1 MKKSITSISIAALFI
16 LLIAT
21 LIISPSWVQAL
32 EIVRQKNV
40 ATVIV
45 FPIQG
50 TGGDSETGLAGMD
63 TESDYWN
70 DGANPDGFVDS
81 TEPVEIGATGIY
93 YISLSQ
99 PEMNYDYIA
108 IQVISGS
115 EDTFIPAQFILIRT
129 TIGDPLNY
137 AVTDDGTPINVASG
151 LVESNVKQVGDSNI
165 SETVEGHLDVNV
177 TYWEDSAISDSDG
190 VPDVN
195 VEEWDA
201 DAVPGATDGLPE
213 VNVVEV
219 GDSDITETV
228 AGLLDVNVTYW
239 EDSAV
244 SDSDGQPDVDV
255 VSMGA
260 NVITSASINDGAITD
275 ADVANDIQVDVL
287 TIKTVDANDAI
298 DARSQVGAN
307 AALVDENLD
316 HLMKEAVVS
325 NADMTAEVADG
336 TVMSNIMSAGSD
348 TSTYVVADDSLQGI
362 SEGAAGGGATAAQV
376 WGYVGSRELTD
387 FDDTGNTA
395 VSLGA
400 TTIGTVENIPAV
412 DVVTIETVDATDA
425 LDAHDGN
432 PPSAA
437 TIAGAVWDEDI
448 VGAHDGAE
456 TAGALL
462 DSPGDWATATS
473 IAQIEGVDAT
483 DQLDTAAS
491 TVTVTAMANNVITS
505 ASINDG
511 AITDADVADDVTVN
525 VKTIETVDATD
536 ALDTAANTVTVT
548 AFAANVINDAAID
561 PDVDTL
567 VNDEMKDVL
576 ATDTHTEPGQEAPP
590 AEPTI
595 EEMIHYLYKYFR
607 NKIVT
612 DANTIEL
619 YNDAGAVVDQQWS
632 IDDDG
637 ADFTRGE
644 AVTGP

>member
-1 MKKSITSISIAALFI
+1 MKKAITNISVSVLFI

-40 ATVIV
+40 ETVIV

-93 YISLSQ
+93 YIPLSQ
-99 PEMNYDYIA
+99 AEMNYDYIA

-137 AVTDDGTPINVASG
+137 AVTDDGGAINVTGGAVDTVTTVSNIVSANITQVGGDAIQDNNDGRLEVNVEEIADAAINVATAQIG
-151 LVESNVKQVGDSNI
+151 VNIVQVGADAIVDNGDGRLEVNVEEIGDSAIN
-165 SETVEGHLDVNV
+165 ETVAGHLDVNV
-177 TYWEDSAISDSDG
+177 TYWEDSAVSDSDG

-201 DAVPGATDGLPE
+201 DAVPAAADGLPE

-219 GDSDITETV
+219 GDSDISETV
-228 AGLLDVNVTYW
+228 AGHLDVNTTYW
-239 EDSAV
+239 EDSAIT
-244 SDSDGQPDVDV
+244 DGDGVPDVNTIEWDDAAITDADDDPDVDV

-260 NVITSASINDGAITD
+260 NVITSASINDGAISD
-275 ADVANDIQVDVL
+275 VDVDDDVMVDVK
-287 TIKTVDANDAI
+287 TIKTVDA
-298 DARSQVGAN
+298 V
-307 AALVDENLD
+307 
-316 HLMKEAVVS
+316 
-325 NADMTAEVADG
+325 
-336 TVMSNIMSAGSD
+336 
-348 TSTYVVADDSLQGI
+348 
-362 SEGAAGGGATAAQV
+362 
-376 WGYVGSRELTD
+376 
-387 FDDTGNTA
+387 
-395 VSLGA
+395 
-400 TTIGTVENIPAV
+400 
-412 DVVTIETVDATDA
+412 
-425 LDAHDGN
+425 
-432 PPSAA
+432 
-437 TIAGAVWDEDI
+437 
-448 VGAHDGAE
+448 
-456 TAGALL
+456 
-462 DSPGDWATATS
+462 
-473 IAQIEGVDAT
+473 
-483 DQLDTAAS
+483 
-491 TVTVTAMANNVITS
+491 
-505 ASINDG
+505 
-511 AITDADVADDVTVN
+511 
-525 VKTIETVDATD
+525 D

-561 PDVDTL
+561 PDVDAL
-567 VNDEMKDVL
+567 VKDEVL
-576 ATDTHTEPGQEAPP
+576 NVMTVDTFTEPGQEAPP

-612 DANTIEL
+612 DAATIEL

-644 AVTGP
+644 AETGP